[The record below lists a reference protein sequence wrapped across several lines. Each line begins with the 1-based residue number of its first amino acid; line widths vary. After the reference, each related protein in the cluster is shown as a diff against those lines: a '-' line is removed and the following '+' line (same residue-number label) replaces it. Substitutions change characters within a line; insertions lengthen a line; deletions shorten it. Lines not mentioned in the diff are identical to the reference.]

1 MHRVSILNGG
11 LCHDV
16 HKWNERKNEKEEED
30 LYENASICMFYNFSS
45 APLSAFIFLHIL
57 YRYNDINYPALA
69 ILCEAHCI
77 PKPFRIDHLNWALF
91 TPLEIGCPK
100 LCRHI
105 RFLCNV
111 CKHLPQQL
119 AKTFDVIRR
128 KKKETRRGK
137 ISFSIRCNW
146 LVLRSQNQKPSAF
159 PFNLRQHTRSE
170 VVHLHFN
177 LFRNRKHIR
186 QCSVPLL
193 PSSGFSIKRV
203 FTMGITSLLND
214 FNCDEELRKII
225 VKWSH

>member
-177 LFRNRKHIR
+177 FEIENIYTNAQFHCYHRR
-186 QCSVPLL
+186 
-193 PSSGFSIKRV
+193 GFQ
-203 FTMGITSLLND
+203 
-214 FNCDEELRKII
+214 
-225 VKWSH
+225 

>member
-45 APLSAFIFLHIL
+45 APLGAFIFLHIL

-128 KKKETRRGK
+128 KKKRHDAEKFHFRYGAIDWYCAVRIISHQRFRSICDNTPDQKWFTFILICFEIENIYTNAQFHCYHRRG
-137 ISFSIRCNW
+137 F
-146 LVLRSQNQKPSAF
+146 Q
-159 PFNLRQHTRSE
+159 
-170 VVHLHFN
+170 
-177 LFRNRKHIR
+177 
-186 QCSVPLL
+186 
-193 PSSGFSIKRV
+193 
-203 FTMGITSLLND
+203 
-214 FNCDEELRKII
+214 
-225 VKWSH
+225 